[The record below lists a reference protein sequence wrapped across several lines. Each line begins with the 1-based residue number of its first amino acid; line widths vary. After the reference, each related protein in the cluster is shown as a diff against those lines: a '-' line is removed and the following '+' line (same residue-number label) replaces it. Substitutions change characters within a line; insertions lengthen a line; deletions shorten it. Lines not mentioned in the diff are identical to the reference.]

1 MSTSWVAGV
10 VRAKA
15 LARRRVGAAGARRI
29 AAKDGL
35 AAAVDALAATPYGHD
50 VHPGQSLEQAQ
61 HAAAATLLWN
71 MRVLA
76 GWLPR
81 PGADVV
87 RLLAAGFEL
96 ANLDEHLARLDGD
109 PPGATYALGTL
120 DTAWTRVSS
129 TTTLDGAATVLGTS
143 AWRLRDVSSRREL
156 VLGLRL
162 AWADAVV
169 AGVPQAS
176 AWARG
181 AATLVVLRE
190 VLLEGR
196 RLPVALEQRAGYVLG
211 PAFVSAVAG
220 RSPELVALRRTLPGD
235 LSWLLDGVD
244 DIAGLWRAEVAWWQR
259 VERDGFGLLRGS
271 SYDQR
276 PVVGAAAVLGVDA
289 WRVRAA
295 LETAARGGSGAHLEA
310 FDAVA

>member
-15 LARRRVGAAGARRI
+15 LARRRVGAAGARGI
-29 AAKDGL
+29 AGQAGL
-35 AAAVDALAATPYGHD
+35 AEAVDTLAGTPYGHD
-50 VHPGQSLEQAQ
+50 VHPGQTLEQAQ

-96 ANLDEHLARLDGD
+96 ANLDEHLATLHGD
-109 PPGATYALGTL
+109 PPGPTYSLGTL
-120 DTAWTRVSS
+120 DTAWARMSA
-129 TTTLDGAATVLGTS
+129 TTTVDGAATVLATS
-143 AWRLRDVSSRREL
+143 AWRLRDVGTRHEL

-169 AGVPQAS
+169 AGVPQAA
-176 AWARG
+176 AWAR
-181 AATLVVLRE
+181 AAAALVVLRE
-190 VLLEGR
+190 VLLEQR
-196 RLPVALEQRAGYVLG
+196 PLRTPLERRAGYVLG
-211 PAFVSAVAG
+211 PTFVAALAG
-220 RSPELVALRRTLPGD
+220 RSPDLEALRRTLPGD
-235 LSWLLDGVD
+235 VTWLLDGVD
-244 DIAGLWRAEVAWWQR
+244 DVAGLWRAEVAWWQR
-259 VERDGFGLLRGS
+259 VERDAFGLLRGS

-295 LETAARGGSGAHLEA
+295 LEAAARGGSGAHLEA

>member
-1 MSTSWVAGV
+1 V

-15 LARRRVGAAGARRI
+15 LARRRVGAAGARGI
-29 AAKDGL
+29 AAKAGL
-35 AAAVDALAATPYGHD
+35 ADAVAALAGTPYGHD
-50 VHPGQSLEQAQ
+50 VQPGQSLEHAQ

-87 RLLAAGFEL
+87 RLLAAAFEL
-96 ANLDEHLARLDGD
+96 ANIDEHLASLDGE
-109 PPGATYALGTL
+109 PPGPTYALGTL
-120 DTAWTRVSS
+120 DTAWTRVAP
-129 TTTLDGAATVLGTS
+129 TTSLDAAATVLATS
-143 AWRLRDVSSRREL
+143 PWRLREVRTRRDL

-169 AGVPQAS
+169 AGIPQA
-176 AWARG
+176 APWAR
-181 AATLVVLRE
+181 AAAALVVLRE

-196 RLPVALEQRAGYVLG
+196 PLPAVLERRADYVLG
-211 PAFVSAVAG
+211 PGFVTALTGPAPDLATVR
-220 RSPELVALRRTLPGD
+220 RSLPGD
-235 LSWLLDGVD
+235 ATWVLDGVED
-244 DIAGLWRAEVAWWQR
+244 VGGLWRAEDGWWHR

-271 SYDQR
+271 GYDQR

-295 LETAARGGSGAHLEA
+295 LETAARGGSGSDVEV
-310 FDAVA
+310 FDALA

>member
-1 MSTSWVAGV
+1 VSTSWVAGV

-15 LARRRVGAAGARRI
+15 LARRRVGAAGARAI
-29 AAKDGL
+29 AANTGL
-35 AAAVDALAATPYGHD
+35 DDAVAALAGTPYGHD
-50 VHPGQSLEQAQ
+50 VQPGQSLEQAQ

-87 RLLAAGFEL
+87 RLLAAAFEL
-96 ANLDEHLARLDGD
+96 ADVDEHLALLDGD
-109 PPGATYALGTL
+109 PPGPTYALGTL
-120 DTAWTRVSS
+120 DTAWTRTAS
-129 TTTLDGAATVLGTS
+129 TTSLDAAASVLATS
-143 AWRLRDVSSRREL
+143 SWRLREVHTRREV

-169 AGVPQAS
+169 AGVPEA
-176 AWARG
+176 APWAR
-181 AATLVVLRE
+181 AATALVVLRE
-190 VLLEGR
+190 VLREGR
-196 RLPVALEQRAGYVLG
+196 SLPPVLEQRAGDVLG
-211 PAFVSAVAG
+211 PGFVAALTG
-220 RSPELVALRRTLPGD
+220 RSPDLALLRRSLPRD
-235 LSWLLDGVD
+235 ATWVLEGVD
-244 DIAGLWRAEVAWWQR
+244 DVADLWRAEVGWWHR
-259 VERDGFGLLRGS
+259 IERDGFGLLRGS

-295 LETAARGGSGAHLEA
+295 LETAARGGSAAEVEV
-310 FDAVA
+310 FDALA

>member
-15 LARRRVGAAGARRI
+15 LARRRVGAAGARGI
-29 AAKDGL
+29 AAKAGL
-35 AAAVDALAATPYGHD
+35 ADAVDALAGTPYGHD
-50 VHPGQSLEQAQ
+50 VHLGQTLEQAQ
-61 HAAAATLLWN
+61 HGAAATLLWN

-96 ANLDEHLARLDGD
+96 ANVDEHLADLDGD
-109 PPGATYALGTL
+109 PSGPTYALGTL
-120 DTAWTRVSS
+120 DTAWARMSA
-129 TTTLDGAATVLGTS
+129 TTTVDGAATVLATS
-143 AWRLRDVSSRREL
+143 AWRLRDVGTRHDL

-169 AGVPQAS
+169 AGVPQA
-176 AWARG
+176 APWAR
-181 AATLVVLRE
+181 AAAALVVLRE
-190 VLLEGR
+190 VLLQQR
-196 RLPVALEQRAGYVLG
+196 PLRASLERRAGYVLG
-211 PAFVSAVAG
+211 PAFVAALAS
-220 RSPELVALRRTLPGD
+220 RSPELEALRRTLPGD
-235 LSWLLDGVD
+235 AAWLLDGVD
-244 DIAGLWRAEVAWWQR
+244 DVAGLWRAEVGWWQR

-295 LETAARGGSGAHLEA
+295 LEAAARGGSGAHLEA